1 MSTAWV
7 VTVGLGLWAA
17 SGVNCGVGCS
27 VGCGVGPAAVVGA
40 ATTGAG
46 SGAVASGGDAVG
58 WEAQADR
65 KTSKNGMTMRKGRRK
80 CGNIQTIVSYP
91 LQKV

>member
-7 VTVGLGLWAA
+7 VAVGLGLWAA
-17 SGVNCGVGCS
+17 SGVDCG

-46 SGAVASGGDAVG
+46 SGAAASGGDAVG

-65 KTSKNGMTMRKGRRK
+65 NTSKNGIIVREGRRK